1 MNTTLQ
7 DTIVALATPP
17 LKSALAIVRLSG
29 TNAIS
34 LVQSV
39 FSKSLHTD
47 QPQSMHTGWIL
58 NGEERI
64 DQVVVLVYHSPHS
77 FTGEDSVE
85 IMTHGSPL
93 ITQQV
98 IQLCVAKGARLAQ
111 KGEFSSRAYLN
122 QKIDLIQAEAIY
134 DVIEAQTPEAKK
146 LSLFALGGQL
156 SQDLSPI
163 RVELANLLS
172 LIEVNIDYP
181 EYEDIEHITL
191 TKVIDACSSLDET
204 INRLMERGEKG
215 RLINE
220 GVKVAIVGRPNVG
233 KSSLLNALVHEEKA
247 IVTDIEGT
255 TRDVV
260 EAQFNLHGIPMKIL
274 DTAGIRQSEDRVES
288 IGIERSVKAVSQAD
302 LVLYVLDASNPNE
315 MDHPTLL
322 NMLKEKQTI
331 KVYNKQDLT
340 STQYTD
346 GVLVSAKDN
355 TIQPLLD
362 AMQKVLGVEPVHY
375 QQPNLTNARQL
386 GVLQTVQRH
395 ILQAKEDAMSQQ
407 TMDILSSSLQLAYEA
422 MLGLLGLEGKVDLSE
437 EIFSRFCVGK

>member
-34 LVQSV
+34 LVQSI
-39 FSKSLHTD
+39 FSKSLLSE
-47 QPQSMHTGWIL
+47 QSQSIHTGWII
-58 NGEERI
+58 NGEERL
-64 DQVVVLVYHSPHS
+64 DQVVVLVYHNPHS

-85 IMTHGSPL
+85 ILTHGSPL

-111 KGEFSSRAYLN
+111 KGEFSSRAFLN
-122 QKIDLIQAEAIY
+122 QKIDLIQAEAIH

-156 SQDLSPI
+156 SKDLSPI
-163 RVELANLLS
+163 RVELASLLS

-181 EYEDIEHITL
+181 EYEDIEQVTL
-191 TKVIDACSSLDET
+191 TKVMDTCASLNET
-204 INRLMERGEKG
+204 IARLIERGEKS
-215 RLINE
+215 RFVNE
-220 GVKVAIVGRPNVG
+220 GVKVAIIGRPNVG
-233 KSSLLNALVHEEKA
+233 KSSLLNALVNEEKA

-260 EAQFNLHGIPMKIL
+260 EAQFNLSGIPIKIL

-288 IGIERSVKAVSQAD
+288 IGIERSIKAVSNAD
-302 LVLYVLDASNPNE
+302 LVLIVLDASHPVGI
-315 MDHPTLL
+315 DHPTLIEL
-322 NMLKEKQTI
+322 LKTKQTI
-331 KVYNKQDLT
+331 NVYNKQDLT
-340 STQYTD
+340 SNQFPD
-346 GVLVSAKDN
+346 GVLVSAKDQH
-355 TIQPLLD
+355 IQPLLD
-362 AMQKVLGVEPVHY
+362 TMQKVLGVEPIHY

-395 ILQAKEDAMSQQ
+395 ILQAKEDAMAQQ

-422 MLGLLGLEGKVDLSE
+422 ILGLLGLEGKVDLSE